1 MFGINGLLYIPDYIT
16 AQEEIRLT
24 KLINKQKWDN
34 TLQRRVQHYGYRY
47 DYKARKVTSDMYLGK
62 LPNWLGAIANQF
74 HQDGLC
80 ELVPDQAII
89 NEYKPG
95 QGISPHVDC
104 QACFGPRIF
113 SLSLGSSTI
122 MELTKTGKSKVE
134 IPLAP
139 RSLVMLC
146 GEARN
151 RWKHSIPARSKDN
164 GITRGTRISLTFRN
178 VNKMV

>member
-1 MFGINGLLYIPDYIT
+1 MFSINGLLYLPDYIT
-16 AQEEIRLT
+16 PQEEIRLT
-24 KLINKQKWDN
+24 KLINQQKWDN

-47 DYKARKVTSDMYLGK
+47 DYKARKVTPDMYLGK
-62 LPNWLGAIANQF
+62 LPNWLGNIANQI

-113 SLSLGSSTI
+113 SLSLGSQVI
-122 MELTKTGKSKVE
+122 MEFTKTGKAKVE

-139 RSLVMLC
+139 RSLVMLY

-151 RWKHSIPARSKDN
+151 RWKHGIPARSRDH
-164 GITRGTRISLTFRN
+164 GIARGTRISLTFRN
-178 VNKMV
+178 VNKTI